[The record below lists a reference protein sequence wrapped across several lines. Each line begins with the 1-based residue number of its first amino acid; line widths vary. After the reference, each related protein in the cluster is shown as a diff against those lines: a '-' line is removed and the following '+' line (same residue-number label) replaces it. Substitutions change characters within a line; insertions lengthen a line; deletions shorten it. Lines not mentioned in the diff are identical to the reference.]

1 MKKRKQQKK
10 QSFPVVLLVAGGI
23 LLVLAVSMFM
33 SQNGTDHVTSQTPV
47 SSEQKEE
54 TYPEIERV
62 SLVDAK
68 AALDAGTAVF
78 VDVRGADAYNMSHI
92 PGSLSIPLAELE
104 SRLGEFESNQWIITY
119 CT

>member
-1 MKKRKQQKK
+1 MKKRKAKK
-10 QSFPVVLLVAGGI
+10 FPVLLLAGGG
-23 LLVLAVSMFM
+23 LLLIAAAVMLGL
-33 SQNGTDHVTSQTPV
+33 QNGTSQATPSEPAV
-47 SSEQKEE
+47 SSGHDEE

-68 AALDAGTAVF
+68 AALDSGTAVF
-78 VDVRGADAYNMSHI
+78 LDVRGVDAYNMSHI

-104 SRLGEFESNQWIITY
+104 SRLGELDPNQWIITY

>member
-1 MKKRKQQKK
+1 MKKSKTKK
-10 QSFPVVLLVAGGI
+10 FPVLLLAGGG
-23 LLVLAVSMFM
+23 LLLIMTAVMLGL
-33 SQNGTDHVTSQTPV
+33 QNGSSQATPSEPAI
-47 SSEQKEE
+47 SSGHDEE

-62 SLVDAK
+62 SVEDAK

-78 VDVRGADAYNMSHI
+78 VDVRGVDAYNMSHI

-104 SRLGEFESNQWIITY
+104 SRLTELDPNQWIITY